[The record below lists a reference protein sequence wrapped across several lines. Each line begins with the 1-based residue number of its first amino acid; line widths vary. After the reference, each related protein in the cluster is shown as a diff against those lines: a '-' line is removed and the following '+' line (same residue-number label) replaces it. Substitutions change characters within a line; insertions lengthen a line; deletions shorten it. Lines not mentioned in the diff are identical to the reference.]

1 LARITNPLETS
12 ATAEVTLERG
22 GEIIAERNPVVEPGS
37 ESIILSGI
45 DTPQGS
51 LEISE
56 TMSVRG
62 PRRDVGGSPTID
74 PGDSS
79 TPAPESPMPD
89 GDGEL
94 PEFPSI
100 GRPVVV
106 LGAVLLGVL
115 AIW

>member
-1 LARITNPLETS
+1 MISNPLEERAS
-12 ATAEVTLERG
+12 AEVTFKRG

-37 ESIILSGI
+37 ESIILSGV

-62 PRRDVGGSPTID
+62 PRSDVGGSPTID

-100 GRPVVV
+100 GRPLVV
-106 LGAVLLGVL
+106 LGVLLLGVL